1 MKTLIQ
7 GGYVVS
13 FDGKEHEII
22 KDGVVVFQNDR
33 IEFVGKEYPQP
44 VDKKIDARGCL
55 VSPGFI
61 DTHFHSGI
69 NASDYILNDS
79 TKSDFFAANYL
90 AHGGPTR
97 EGAHAAHLKDIDV
110 GQRFSLIHL
119 LKSGVTTT
127 MEIGGPG
134 AEPERYVEM
143 VDQVGIRCYTG
154 PSYKNVNFY
163 HDPEGRIEYDWT
175 DQRGSEG
182 LKKAVGFAKKYNGV
196 CNGRLNAMLF
206 PGHVDSCTPQILKE
220 TKRMAREAG
229 VRIQI
234 HATINLFEF
243 HTVMHRERC
252 TPIELLQKIGFLDP
266 EVSLSHCIFS
276 SGHSWLAYPYGD
288 DLKIIADSGASVAY
302 SPLKYLK
309 LGILMESFDRY
320 LKAGI
325 NMGVG
330 TDTFPKDIISDMRYA
345 ALASRIAEKSFMAG
359 HPRDVFNAVTLG
371 GAKMVG
377 RDDLGRLEKGA
388 KADLVIVN
396 LKNIAFGAVR
406 DPVRSLMETAVSR
419 DVRTVIVDGETLVDD
434 GKYLR
439 LNEEELLEKALRKK
453 LVSEV
458 ALRASMY
465 SEETVLAILNM
476 MEYIEKN
483 RSEKGESQET

>member
-7 GGYVVS
+7 GGFVIG
-13 FDGKEHEII
+13 FDGQEHEII

-33 IEFVGKEYPQP
+33 IEFVGKEYAQS
-44 VDKKIDARGCL
+44 VDNKVDARGCL

-97 EGAHAAHLKDIDV
+97 EGAHAAHLKDVDV

-134 AEPERYVEM
+134 AEPERYVDM

-154 PSYKNVNFY
+154 PSYKNVNFF
-163 HDPEGRIEYDWT
+163 HDREGRLEYDWN

-182 LKKAVGFAKKYNGV
+182 LKKAVEFAKKYKGA
-196 CNGRLNAMLF
+196 CNGRVNTMLF
-206 PGHVDSCTPQILKE
+206 PGHVDSCTPQLLRE
-220 TKRMAREAG
+220 TKNMAEEVG

-266 EVSLSHCIFS
+266 KVSLSHCIFI

-309 LGILMESFDRY
+309 LGIVMESFDRY

-325 NMGVG
+325 TMGIG

-345 ALASRIAEKSFMAG
+345 ALASRVAEKSFIAG

-371 GAKMVG
+371 GA
-377 RDDLGRLEKGA
+377 RILERNDLERLTKGA
-388 KADLVIVN
+388 KADITIVN
-396 LKNIAFGAVR
+396 LRNIAFGAVR
-406 DPVRSLMETAVSR
+406 DPIRSLMETAVSR
-419 DVRTVIVDGETLVDD
+419 DVRTVIVDGETLVGD

-439 LNEEELLEKALRKK
+439 LNEEELLEKVQA
-453 LVSEV
+453 
-458 ALRASMY
+458 
-465 SEETVLAILNM
+465 
-476 MEYIEKN
+476 
-483 RSEKGESQET
+483 KGEQIWDSVPKWHWTGKGIDEVVPPSFRMR

>member
-13 FDGKEHEII
+13 FNGKEHEII

-33 IEFVGKEYPQP
+33 IEFVGKEYVQP

-90 AHGGPTR
+90 AHGAPTR

-134 AEPERYVEM
+134 AEPERYVDM
-143 VDQVGIRCYTG
+143 LDQVGIRCYTG
-154 PSYKNVNFY
+154 PSYKNVNFF
-163 HDPEGRIEYDWT
+163 HDRAGRMEYDWN
-175 DQRGSEG
+175 DQRGSDG
-182 LKKAVGFAKKYNGV
+182 LVKAVEFAKKYKGA
-196 CNGRLNAMLF
+196 CKGRISTMLF
-206 PGHVDSCTPQILKE
+206 PGHVDSCTPQLLKE
-220 TKRMAREAG
+220 TKNMAREAG

-243 HTVMHRERC
+243 HTVMRRERC

-266 EVSLSHCIFS
+266 EVSLSHCIFI

-309 LGILMESFDRY
+309 LGIVMESFDRY

-325 NMGVG
+325 NMGIG

-345 ALASRIAEKSFMAG
+345 ALASRVAEKSFMAG

-371 GAKMVG
+371 GATMLG
-377 RDDLGRLEKGA
+377 RDDLGRLAKGA
-388 KADLVIVN
+388 KADMTIVN
-396 LKNIAFGAVR
+396 LQNIAFGAVR
-406 DPVRSLMETAVSR
+406 DPIRSLMETAVSR
-419 DVRTVIVDGETLVDD
+419 DVRTVIVDGETLVNDS
-434 GKYLR
+434 KYTR
-439 LNEEELLEKALRKK
+439 LNEEELLEKVQA
-453 LVSEV
+453 
-458 ALRASMY
+458 
-465 SEETVLAILNM
+465 
-476 MEYIEKN
+476 
-483 RSEKGESQET
+483 KGEQVWDSLPKWHWTGKNIDEIVPPSFKMK